1 MSQNFGLGRGLASLI
16 PPKSKIS
23 KPQDDFNY
31 FGAKVNPEESG
42 KKDPLLL
49 TEGQKVEEVEIFK
62 IMANPHQP
70 RKDFNAEKLQEL
82 ADSIKKNGII
92 QPILVTARGGRLEII
107 AGERRLKA
115 AKLAGLTKVP
125 VIIREANEQQKLE
138 LAIIENIQRHDLNP
152 IEEADSYQKL
162 SQEFG
167 LSQEEVA
174 EKVGKSRLIFSR
186 RDVERV
192 TDDSVDLNRELFQG
206 GRQVGQVGVKPNGRW
221 TIPNLLPGRYAV
233 RAYTGSGYTD
243 MQDVELLEG
252 EVRTLGFVFNPLP
265 EEAVFAFPNPARTA
279 TTIRFMTDLAPLE
292 ADINI
297 FDLAGNLVREFPG
310 SAIVAMP
317 GSRYH
322 VVWDLNNS
330 RGQAVASGVYLVM
343 VKIKGGS
350 DSQTA
355 KVIKKVAVVR

>member
-1 MSQNFGLGRGLASLI
+1 MGFGIWDLEFLIIMSQNFGLGRGLASLI

-92 QPILVTARGGRLEII
+92 QPILVTARGGQLEVI

-125 VIIREANEQQKLE
+125 VLIREADEQQKLE

-174 EKVGKSRLIFSR
+174 EKVGKSRSAVANKLRLLQLPAEIQRALQEEKITEGHAKAILAITDPEKQRALFELILKNNLTVR
-186 RDVERV
+186 QVESK
-192 TDDSVDLNRELFQG
+192 TKEISVRKHKRLINVDPEVKEVEDKLTNVLGTKVKLQKSGQG
-206 GRQVGQVGVKPNGRW
+206 GKIV
-221 TIPNLLPGRYAV
+221 IEY
-233 RAYTGSGYTD
+233 YS
-243 MQDVELLEG
+243 
-252 EVRTLGFVFNPLP
+252 P
-265 EEAVFAFPNPARTA
+265 EELKS
-279 TTIRFMTDLAPLE
+279 ILE
-292 ADINI
+292 
-297 FDLAGNLVREFPG
+297 
-310 SAIVAMP
+310 
-317 GSRYH
+317 
-322 VVWDLNNS
+322 
-330 RGQAVASGVYLVM
+330 
-343 VKIKGGS
+343 KIS
-350 DSQTA
+350 
-355 KVIKKVAVVR
+355 